1 MSITKED
8 TVAEV
13 VSKNVGSDHV
23 FSKYKIDFCCGGGDS
38 LEKACKESGV
48 SFETLKL
55 EIESVKNNIV
65 GDSRLDQLDLNS
77 ALKRTVD
84 VHHKYFKTVIP
95 ELYPLASKV
104 AEVHGKQHPEVVEI
118 NILLS
123 KIISEI
129 TEQLAVE
136 VNTLFPFVEKH
147 IHEKEGGTLLE
158 ESVKDILKLSI
169 RNIETSHSLV
179 VDLFKTIANLS
190 SNYSIPEGACNS
202 FKLLY
207 EKLNSFEHEL
217 HKYIH
222 FEKNMLFPK
231 LLKL

>member
-38 LEKACKESGV
+38 LEKACRENDV
-48 SFETLKL
+48 DFETLKL
-55 EIESVKNNIV
+55 EIESIKNTIV
-65 GDSRLDQLDLNS
+65 GNSRLDELDLNS
-77 ALKRTVD
+77 TIKHTVN
-84 VHHKYFKTVIP
+84 VHHKYFKATIP
-95 ELYPLASKV
+95 ELYPLAAKV
-104 AEVHGKQHPEVVEI
+104 AEVHGKQYPEVVEI

-136 VNTLFPFVEKH
+136 ENTVYPFVEKYLQNQ
-147 IHEKEGGTLLE
+147 KTGTPLD

-169 RNIETSHSLV
+169 KNIETSHLLV
-179 VDLFKTIANLS
+179 VDLFKTISNLS
-190 SNYSIPEGACNS
+190 NNYSIPEGACNS
-202 FKLLY
+202 FMLLY
-207 EKLNSFEHEL
+207 EKLNAFEHEL

-222 FEKNMLFPK
+222 FEKNLLFPK

>member
-1 MSITKED
+1 MRITKED

-38 LEKACKESGV
+38 LEKACRESGV
-48 SFETLKL
+48 AFETLKF
-55 EIESVKNNIV
+55 EIESIKNTIV
-65 GDSRLDQLDLNS
+65 GDSKLDELDLNS
-77 ALKRTVD
+77 VIKHRVD
-84 VHHKYFKTVIP
+84 VYHKYFNSAIP
-95 ELYPLASKV
+95 ELYPLAAKV

-123 KIISEI
+123 KITSKI

-136 VNTLFPFVEKH
+136 KNTVFPFVEQH
-147 IHEKEGGTLLE
+147 LKEDKSGVLLDQ
-158 ESVKDILKLSI
+158 SVKDILEKSI
-169 RNIETSHSLV
+169 NIIETSYAV
-179 VDLFKTIANLS
+179 AVDLFKTIASLS
-190 SNYSIPEGACNS
+190 SNYSVPEGACNS
-202 FKLLY
+202 FSLLY
-207 EKLNSFEHEL
+207 EKLNAFEHEL
-217 HKYIH
+217 HKHIH